1 MGGRVVQGEEV
12 ATAGCAA
19 GEVATNPYLLST
31 NPLMLATGERR
42 SKLSL
47 QAIRPRWR
55 PDLRMAFA
63 TRTCTCMDRIGSNLQ
78 EFMVICFFPHYKD
91 KDAFPYC
98 RATLTSLFEKRC
110 VQREDF

>member
-19 GEVATNPYLLST
+19 GEVAANPYLLST

-47 QAIRPRWR
+47 QAIQPRQRPG
-55 PDLRMAFA
+55 LRVA
-63 TRTCTCMDRIGSNLQ
+63 T
-78 EFMVICFFPHYKD
+78 
-91 KDAFPYC
+91 
-98 RATLTSLFEKRC
+98 TLIHLRHGLAHAWI
-110 VQREDF
+110 D